1 MNNNL
6 QYGRKINFNTEMEN
20 TIQSIEQEREKNGV
34 KKPTLFL
41 HACCAPCSS
50 SCLERVSPFFDITV
64 YFYNPNIHP
73 EAEYIRRRDEI
84 LSFVKEFNARDAVI
98 KNDAKNVDGEN
109 STNQNVGE
117 DNVNDKIG
125 GNPINIIEDKYDVQD
140 YYDAV
145 RIDLNPELAQEKEK
159 GERCR
164 RCYEFRMKRA
174 FAIAES
180 KGFDYFATTL
190 TLSPL
195 KDSEKVNEIGRLLNE
210 NAEATGEHVRYL
222 YSDFKKKNG
231 YLRSLE
237 LSKEYGLY
245 RQTYCG
251 CVYSMQNR

>member
-1 MNNNL
+1 MKTEQIN
-6 QYGRKINFNTEMEN
+6 GKKINYNTEMEN
-20 TIQSIEQEREKNGV
+20 TIKLLQEKAAEPGATGDGKIYAN
-34 KKPTLFL
+34 KKPGLFL

-50 SCLERVSPFFDITV
+50 SCLERVAPFFDITV

-73 EAEYIRRRDEI
+73 ETEYIRRRDEI
-84 LSFVKEFNARDAVI
+84 LSFVKEY
-98 KNDAKNVDGEN
+98 
-109 STNQNVGE
+109 NQRNE
-117 DNVNDKIG
+117 KQ
-125 GNPINIIEDKYDVQD
+125 INIIEDKYDVQD

-210 NAEATGEHVRYL
+210 ESEKSGGKVRYL